1 MRTSH
6 SLSRRGIAA
15 AALASTALALAPGPA
30 GATQL
35 ADALVGAY
43 QTNPQLQAERAT
55 LRATDELVPQ
65 ALSGYRP
72 RVFLNGAVQGTR
84 GEIGNLKTSTS
95 NRISGLISGTGASGN
110 GSQDGSQDANSTT
123 RQVDLSLRQN
133 LYAGGGTAAS
143 VRRAESQV
151 LSERANLLATEQNVL
166 LNAVDA
172 YATAWQDRSVL
183 ELALNNEQRLRRE
196 LEATRDRFRV
206 GEVARTDV
214 AQAEASLSQSRA
226 DVETAKSD
234 LATAVAVYR
243 QVVGS
248 DPGVLQQPRSVP
260 DLPRTIQQAQD
271 LAAGNPALTSAQ
283 YAVAAARE
291 AVRVTYASLL
301 PSVDL
306 SGDLLYANQ
315 PSSEIPWERQ
325 ASLGLS
331 VTIPLYQQGLVASQ
345 VRQSRQQ
352 VESTRNNL
360 ETSQRGVTES
370 VASAW
375 EQLIAARA
383 AIQSLRDAVRANEIA
398 LEGVRQEALVGART
412 VLDVLDAEQALF
424 TSQVNLV
431 RAQRDRGGD
440 QLPAQVG
447 RRPADRGRPAPRH
460 PGLRPRRLLP
470 PQPRPPLRHRRRE
483 VATPAD
489 RA

>member
-72 RVFLNGAVQGTR
+72 RVFLNGALQGAR
-84 GEIGNLKTSTS
+84 GEIGSLKTSTG
-95 NRISGLISGTGASGN
+95 RAILGETGN

-315 PSSEIPWERQ
+315 PSSQIPWERQ
-325 ASLGLS
+325 ASLGVS

-360 ETSQRGVTES
+360 ETSQRSVTES

-431 RAQRDRGGD
+431 RAQRIEVVTSYQLKSAVGQLTVADLRLATQAYDPGAYYRRNRDRLFGIDGGK
-440 QLPAQVG
+440 
-447 RRPADRGRPAPRH
+447 
-460 PGLRPRRLLP
+460 
-470 PQPRPPLRHRRRE
+470 
-483 VATPAD
+483 
-489 RA
+489 

>member
-72 RVFLNGAVQGTR
+72 RVFLNGALQGAR
-84 GEIGNLKTSTS
+84 GEIGSLKTSTG
-95 NRISGLISGTGASGN
+95 RAILGETGN

-226 DVETAKSD
+226 D
-234 LATAVAVYR
+234 AVKKYLV
-243 QVVGS
+243 
-248 DPGVLQQPRSVP
+248 DHGVS
-260 DLPRTIQQAQD
+260 
-271 LAAGNPALTSAQ
+271 
-283 YAVAAARE
+283 
-291 AVRVTYASLL
+291 
-301 PSVDL
+301 
-306 SGDLLYANQ
+306 
-315 PSSEIPWERQ
+315 
-325 ASLGLS
+325 
-331 VTIPLYQQGLVASQ
+331 
-345 VRQSRQQ
+345 
-352 VESTRNNL
+352 
-360 ETSQRGVTES
+360 
-370 VASAW
+370 
-375 EQLIAARA
+375 
-383 AIQSLRDAVRANEIA
+383 
-398 LEGVRQEALVGART
+398 
-412 VLDVLDAEQALF
+412 
-424 TSQVNLV
+424 
-431 RAQRDRGGD
+431 
-440 QLPAQVG
+440 
-447 RRPADRGRPAPRH
+447 ADRLEAKGYAWDRP
-460 PGLRPRRLLP
+460 
-470 PQPRPPLRHRRRE
+470 
-483 VATPAD
+483 VATNKTVAGRAMNRRTELD
-489 RA
+489 RLN

>member
-84 GEIGNLKTSTS
+84 GEVGNLKTSTS

-110 GSQDGSQDANSTT
+110 GPQDGSQDANSTT

-133 LYAGGGTAAS
+133 LYAGGGTAAG

-243 QVVGS
+243 QVIGS
-248 DPGVLQQPRSVP
+248 DPGALQQPRSVP

-315 PSSEIPWERQ
+315 PSSQIPWERQ
-325 ASLGLS
+325 ASLGVS

-345 VRQSRQQ
+345 VRQSLQQ
-352 VESTRNNL
+352 VEATRNNL
-360 ETSQRGVTES
+360 ETSQRSVT
-370 VASAW
+370 
-375 EQLIAARA
+375 
-383 AIQSLRDAVRANEIA
+383 
-398 LEGVRQEALVGART
+398 
-412 VLDVLDAEQALF
+412 
-424 TSQVNLV
+424 
-431 RAQRDRGGD
+431 
-440 QLPAQVG
+440 
-447 RRPADRGRPAPRH
+447 
-460 PGLRPRRLLP
+460 
-470 PQPRPPLRHRRRE
+470 
-483 VATPAD
+483 
-489 RA
+489 

>member
-1 MRTSH
+1 
-6 SLSRRGIAA
+6 
-15 AALASTALALAPGPA
+15 
-30 GATQL
+30 
-35 ADALVGAY
+35 
-43 QTNPQLQAERAT
+43 
-55 LRATDELVPQ
+55 
-65 ALSGYRP
+65 
-72 RVFLNGAVQGTR
+72 
-84 GEIGNLKTSTS
+84 
-95 NRISGLISGTGASGN
+95 
-110 GSQDGSQDANSTT
+110 
-123 RQVDLSLRQN
+123 
-133 LYAGGGTAAS
+133 
-143 VRRAESQV
+143 
-151 LSERANLLATEQNVL
+151 
-166 LNAVDA
+166 
-172 YATAWQDRSVL
+172 VL

-243 QVVGS
+243 QVIGS
-248 DPGVLQQPRSVP
+248 DPGALQQPRSVP

-306 SGDLLYANQ
+306 SSDLLYANQ

-424 TSQVNLV
+424 TSQV
-431 RAQRDRGGD
+431 Q
-440 QLPAQVG
+440 
-447 RRPADRGRPAPRH
+447 
-460 PGLRPRRLLP
+460 GLRL
-470 PQPRPPLRHRRRE
+470 
-483 VATPAD
+483 A
-489 RA
+489 

>member
-1 MRTSH
+1 MRRSH
-6 SLSRRGIAA
+6 SLSRKGIAA
-15 AALASTALALAPGPA
+15 AALASTALTLAPGPA

-72 RVFLNGAVQGTR
+72 RVFLNGAVQGAR
-84 GEIGNLKTSTS
+84 GEIGRDKTSVS
-95 NRISGLISGTGASGN
+95 NAFNGLTGNSN
-110 GSQDGSQDANSTT
+110 QDGSETANSTT
-123 RQVDLSLRQN
+123 RRVDLSLRQN
-133 LYAGGGTAAS
+133 LYAGGGTVAS
-143 VRRAESQV
+143 VRRAENQV

-243 QVVGS
+243 QVIGS
-248 DPGVLQQPRSVP
+248 DPGALQQPRSVP

-306 SGDLLYANQ
+306 SSDLLYANQ

-331 VTIPLYQQGLVASQ
+331 VTIPLYQQGLVSSQ

-352 VESTRNNL
+352 VEATQNNL
-360 ETSQRGVTES
+360 QTSQRSVTES

-431 RAQRDRGGD
+431 RAQRIEVVTSYQLKSAVGQLTVADLRLATQPYDPEAYYRRNRDRLFGIDGGK
-440 QLPAQVG
+440 
-447 RRPADRGRPAPRH
+447 
-460 PGLRPRRLLP
+460 
-470 PQPRPPLRHRRRE
+470 
-483 VATPAD
+483 
-489 RA
+489 

>member
-6 SLSRRGIAA
+6 GLSRRGVAA

-72 RVFLNGAVQGTR
+72 RVFLNGAVQGTK
-84 GEIGNLKTSTS
+84 GEIGTDKTSTS
-95 NRISGLISGTGASGN
+95 NRILGVTGN
-110 GSQDGSQDANSTT
+110 GSQDGSETADFTSK
-123 RQVDLSLRQN
+123 QVDLSVRQN

-431 RAQRDRGGD
+431 RAQRIEVVTSYQLKSAVGQLTVADLRLATQAYDPGAYYRRNRDRLFGIDGGK
-440 QLPAQVG
+440 
-447 RRPADRGRPAPRH
+447 
-460 PGLRPRRLLP
+460 
-470 PQPRPPLRHRRRE
+470 
-483 VATPAD
+483 
-489 RA
+489 

>member
-1 MRTSH
+1 MRRSH
-6 SLSRRGIAA
+6 SLSRKGIAA
-15 AALASTALALAPGPA
+15 AALASTALTLAPGPA

-35 ADALVGAY
+35 ADALIGAY

-72 RVFLNGAVQGTR
+72 RVFLNGAIQGTK
-84 GEIGNLKTSTS
+84 GEIGNDKTSVS
-95 NRISGLISGTGASGN
+95 NAINGLTGN
-110 GSQDGSQDANSTT
+110 GNQDGSKNADATT
-123 RQVDLSLRQN
+123 RQVDLSVRQN
-133 LYAGGGTAAS
+133 LYAGGGTVAS

-151 LSERANLLATEQNVL
+151 LSERANLLATEQSVL

-431 RAQRDRGGD
+431 RAERVEVVTSYQLKSAVGQLTVADLRLATQPYDPEAYYRRNRDRLFGIDGGK
-440 QLPAQVG
+440 
-447 RRPADRGRPAPRH
+447 
-460 PGLRPRRLLP
+460 
-470 PQPRPPLRHRRRE
+470 
-483 VATPAD
+483 
-489 RA
+489 

>member
-1 MRTSH
+1 MRRSH
-6 SLSRRGIAA
+6 SLSRKGIAA
-15 AALASTALALAPGPA
+15 AALASTALTLAPGPA

-35 ADALVGAY
+35 ADALIGAY

-72 RVFLNGAVQGTR
+72 RVFLNGAIQGTK
-84 GEIGNLKTSTS
+84 GEIGNDKTSVS
-95 NRISGLISGTGASGN
+95 NAINGLTGN
-110 GSQDGSQDANSTT
+110 GNQDGSETANSTT

-133 LYAGGGTAAS
+133 LYAGGGTVAS

-243 QVVGS
+243 QVIGS
-248 DPGVLQQPRSVP
+248 DPGALQQPRSVP

-306 SGDLLYANQ
+306 SSDLLYANQ

-331 VTIPLYQQGLVASQ
+331 VTIPLYQQGLVSSQ

-352 VESTRNNL
+352 VEATQNNL
-360 ETSQRGVTES
+360 QTSQRSVTES

-431 RAQRDRGGD
+431 RAQRVEVVTSY
-440 QLPAQVG
+440 QLKSAVG
-447 RRPADRGRPAPRH
+447 Q
-460 PGLRPRRLLP
+460 LT
-470 PQPRPPLRHRRRE
+470 
-483 VATPAD
+483 VA
-489 RA
+489 

>member
-1 MRTSH
+1 M
-6 SLSRRGIAA
+6 
-15 AALASTALALAPGPA
+15 
-30 GATQL
+30 
-35 ADALVGAY
+35 
-43 QTNPQLQAERAT
+43 
-55 LRATDELVPQ
+55 
-65 ALSGYRP
+65 
-72 RVFLNGAVQGTR
+72 
-84 GEIGNLKTSTS
+84 
-95 NRISGLISGTGASGN
+95 
-110 GSQDGSQDANSTT
+110 
-123 RQVDLSLRQN
+123 
-133 LYAGGGTAAS
+133 
-143 VRRAESQV
+143 RRAESQV

-315 PSSEIPWERQ
+315 PSSESPGSGRPRS
-325 ASLGLS
+325 ASRS
-331 VTIPLYQQGLVASQ
+331 P
-345 VRQSRQQ
+345 SR
-352 VESTRNNL
+352 STSR
-360 ETSQRGVTES
+360 
-370 VASAW
+370 AW
-375 EQLIAARA
+375 WRRRCARA
-383 AIQSLRDAVRANEIA
+383 GSRSRARA
-398 LEGVRQEALVGART
+398 T
-412 VLDVLDAEQALF
+412 
-424 TSQVNLV
+424 TS
-431 RAQRDRGGD
+431 
-440 QLPAQVG
+440 
-447 RRPADRGRPAPRH
+447 
-460 PGLRPRRLLP
+460 RPRSG
-470 PQPRPPLRHRRRE
+470 
-483 VATPAD
+483 A
-489 RA
+489 

>member
-1 MRTSH
+1 MRRSH
-6 SLSRRGIAA
+6 SLSRKGIAA
-15 AALASTALALAPGPA
+15 AALASTALTLAPGPA

-95 NRISGLISGTGASGN
+95 NRISGLVSGTGASGN

-133 LYAGGGTAAS
+133 LYAGGGTVAS

-243 QVVGS
+243 QVIGS

-306 SGDLLYANQ
+306 SSDLLYANQ

-331 VTIPLYQQGLVASQ
+331 VTIPLYQQGLVSSQ

-352 VESTRNNL
+352 VEATQNNL
-360 ETSQRGVTES
+360 QTSQRSVTES

-431 RAQRDRGGD
+431 RAQRVEVVTSYQLKSAVGQLTVADLRLATQPYDPEAYYRRNRDRLFGIDGGK
-440 QLPAQVG
+440 
-447 RRPADRGRPAPRH
+447 
-460 PGLRPRRLLP
+460 
-470 PQPRPPLRHRRRE
+470 
-483 VATPAD
+483 
-489 RA
+489 